1 MTAAI
6 FAARA
11 NMRCAIIE
19 TNICGGLVN
28 STFMVE
34 NFPSR
39 KSIHGMDLMQKV
51 ADQVGAL
58 GVAVEEIA
66 EVTSLGLRG
75 AVKEIEIE
83 ECVYRSKAIILAT
96 GRRPIPLGINTGGL
110 EQIHY
115 CAVCDGSAYKDKKIL
130 VVGGGNSGFGEALYL
145 LSLGVKEIRLVE
157 IMDRFFAA
165 ESVQKKL
172 LSHEN
177 VTATT
182 STKVRELIGKDR
194 LEAVRLENIKS
205 RETETVAIDGVFVF
219 MGQKPNADMFAH
231 EIALDDQGYIPTNQ
245 NMETNVEG
253 VFAAGDVRQK
263 NFRYITTAMADG
275 TIAALCAER
284 YLRK

>member
-28 STFMVE
+28 STYMVE
-34 NFPSR
+34 NFPSHR
-39 KSIHGMDLMQKV
+39 SIHGMDLMQKV
-51 ADQVGAL
+51 ADQVDDL
-58 GVAVEEIA
+58 GVTVEEVA
-66 EVTSLGLRG
+66 EITSLGLRG
-75 AVKEIEIE
+75 SVKEIETE
-83 ECVYRSKAIILAT
+83 DCLYRSNAVILAT
-96 GRRPIPLGINTGGL
+96 GRIPIPLGINTRGL

-130 VVGGGNSGFGEALYL
+130 VVGGGNSGFDEALYL

-177 VTATT
+177 VIATT
-182 STKVRELIGKDR
+182 STKVDELIGKDR
-194 LEAVRLENIKS
+194 LKAVRLENTKS
-205 RETETVAIDGVFVF
+205 REAETVAIDGVFVF
-219 MGQKPNADMFAH
+219 MGQKPNTDMFAH
-231 EIALDDQGYIPTNQ
+231 EIALDDQGYILTNQ
-245 NMETNVEG
+245 DMETNLEG
-253 VFAAGDVRQK
+253 IYAAGDVRQK

-275 TIAALCAER
+275 TIAALNAER
-284 YLRK
+284 YLRN